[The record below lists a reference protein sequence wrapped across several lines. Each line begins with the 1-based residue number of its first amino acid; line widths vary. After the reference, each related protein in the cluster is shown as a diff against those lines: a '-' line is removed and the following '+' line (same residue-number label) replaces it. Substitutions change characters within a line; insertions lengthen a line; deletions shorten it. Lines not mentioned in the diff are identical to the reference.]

1 MRRLPL
7 RLRLETL
14 RRLRWLRWLLPLL
27 GTLPLVLSG
36 TLLLVCVQYKGGPGI
51 GPNRGRLHDPSLT
64 PAASKS
70 FDLLCKRKR

>member
-1 MRRLPL
+1 MGRLSLRRLPL
-7 RLRLETL
+7 WLRLETL

-51 GPNRGRLHDPSLT
+51 GPT
-64 PAASKS
+64 VAASTIR
-70 FDLLCKRKR
+70 L

>member
-1 MRRLPL
+1 VGRLSLRRLPL

-36 TLLLVCVQYKGGPGI
+36 TLLFVCVLQYKGGPGI
-51 GPNRGRLHDPSLT
+51 GPT
-64 PAASKS
+64 VAASTIR
-70 FDLLCKRKR
+70 L